1 MVFLTYFPHF
11 LVLHLLCLFCP
22 SGRAENSTQN
32 GLAPILCKIFITF
45 ILLDQFTL
53 SIIKPIL
60 HGSLPIAHIHV
71 CTHFRIMGQNIYS
84 KLPEKASDEI
94 PAEPPET
101 EPLYSTV
108 TNTLLPTQ
116 ASPLY
121 ESITSVQ
128 ASARQKAAQT
138 QHTMQKPTERD
149 TAQPEDSQAPI
160 YSTIVRQEDGKKVTT
175 TIVDLPRRNQNR
187 TAPSTEAASN
197 QPSTDAPKTG
207 DTMSTDGDPSEDN
220 LYSTVMRVDGKKVT
234 VKSPVPKKRD

>member
-1 MVFLTYFPHF
+1 MDPYP
-11 LVLHLLCLFCP
+11 LH
-22 SGRAENSTQN
+22 T
-32 GLAPILCKIFITF
+32 
-45 ILLDQFTL
+45 
-53 SIIKPIL
+53 
-60 HGSLPIAHIHV
+60 

-84 KLPEKASDEI
+84 KLPEKAGDEI

-108 TNTLLPTQ
+108 TDTLLPAQ

-128 ASARQKAAQT
+128 ASARQKATQT
-138 QHTMQKPTERD
+138 QHMVQKPTERD
-149 TAQPEDSQAPI
+149 TAQHEVSQVPI

-175 TIVDLPRRNQNR
+175 TIVDLPRRNRNR
-187 TAPSTEAASN
+187 KALNTEVASN

-207 DTMSTDGDPSEDN
+207 DTMSTDGDPSEDK